1 MATATLTSPSSVPD
15 LTPSKSSK
23 SSSFHSS
30 SHDADINVN
39 FADTSNFEE
48 IGLEDDSEI
57 QPFPE
62 PFPYPHSR
70 SRAGSRASSKNR
82 VISHVS
88 SMSSLKSATPPSKP
102 VRDLTSGQRR
112 QVMPPSSRNIQGMSG
127 QYPKGTLEPRMLKS
141 GRRLTGGSASTPSLP
156 RPLRSRSVSPSSAPV
171 SNSAAKFSPSAS
183 SQNLSPIAPRALS
196 SSRRGSLQPAP
207 VRKSVKELE
216 DEYHDSDDDLPD
228 DASLWNVPLSP
239 RPQGERPVSRSN
251 SLDQETNPKPI
262 PLSHAVSQDEVA
274 PRSKSRTSSR
284 HSPGAKS
291 RLQFHRSSS
300 AGPERGQIS
309 PRNPRTYS
317 YNLAMAE
324 LSEEAKVLTQ
334 TLEYHADDAD
344 RKREERV
351 QNGLA
356 SERSSVE
363 SKRTSGV
370 MTDLPPLQKSNIMI
384 DPLPVS
390 KEKEKVLSRTRPSW
404 LPPKDP
410 LEEKK
415 HLKEYK
421 KMMALAKEAEKKKAA
436 KAAAEQCE
444 KDNTR
449 ETLQRIWE
457 DHVLPHWN
465 EAISE
470 PRTRELWWRGV
481 TPRCR
486 GAVWQR
492 AISNELSLTTESY
505 QKALQRAKDAKSR
518 GDEGAGDTSRRM
530 REWFAAISRDVSSA
544 FPELHLFQ
552 EGGPLRDTLIDVLE
566 AYAMYR
572 SDVGYTYGLHTI
584 AALLVLQLPTS
595 ASAFIVMA
603 NALNRPLPLAFLTH
617 DRSAIARTY
626 GLASATLRYKFPRLY
641 SHLYE
646 TAQLNDEDIWGPM
659 FRSLFTNGLD
669 LEHLS
674 RVWDCW
680 AFEGDRIIIR
690 AGVAILGCLQA
701 QLLGLKATDAKS
713 CEEIKHVIGWG
724 PHDLGTILRDGK
736 TRHSSPTPIM
746 GFGGGQF
753 ANAGVGHY
761 WILSVAGN
769 EDSFMNEVRE
779 AGKVQS

>member
-1 MATATLTSPSSVPD
+1 MATATLTSSSAVPE
-15 LTPSKSSK
+15 LSNSKSSK

-30 SHDADINVN
+30 SHDADPNVN
-39 FADTSNFEE
+39 FTDTSNFED
-48 IGLEDDSEI
+48 IGLGDDSEMHAY
-57 QPFPE
+57 PAKL
-62 PFPYPHSR
+62 PYPHSR
-70 SRAGSRASSKNR
+70 SRAGSLASSQNR
-82 VISHVS
+82 VISNVT
-88 SMSSLKSATPPSKP
+88 SMSNMNPANPPSKP
-102 VRDLTSGQRR
+102 GRELTSGQRR
-112 QVMPPSSRNIQGMSG
+112 QITPPSSRALQGLQG
-127 QYPKGTLEPRMLKS
+127 QPLRGSLDPRMMKS
-141 GRRLTGGSASTPSLP
+141 GRRLSKHGSASTPSLP
-156 RPLRSRSVSPSSAPV
+156 HRRPRSRSVSPSFASP
-171 SNSAAKFSPSAS
+171 SNSGVPLPSPSAS
-183 SQNLSPIAPRALS
+183 SQSLSPLAPRNP
-196 SSRRGSLQPAP
+196 SSRRGSLQ
-207 VRKSVKELE
+207 RKTVKELE
-216 DEYHDSDDDLPD
+216 AEYHDSDDDLPD
-228 DASLWNVPLSP
+228 DASLFNVPLSP
-239 RPQGERPVSRSN
+239 RPPQERPGSRST
-251 SLDQETNPKPI
+251 SPDQVTSPKPL
-262 PLSHAVSQDEVA
+262 PLSHAVSEEHVA
-274 PRSKSRTSSR
+274 PLPKSRNSSR
-284 HSPGAKS
+284 HSPSGKS
-291 RLQFHRSSS
+291 GLKVPRSAS

-309 PRNPRTYS
+309 PRDPRTYS

-334 TLEYHADDAD
+334 TLEYHADDVD

-351 QNGLA
+351 QSGLS

-363 SKRTSGV
+363 SKRLSGGIQG
-370 MTDLPPLQKSNIMI
+370 LPPVQKSNVMI
-384 DPLPVS
+384 DPLPAS

-421 KMMALAKEAEKKKAA
+421 KMMNLAKEAEKKKAA
-436 KAAAEQCE
+436 KAAAAQCE

-457 DHVLPHWN
+457 DHVLPNWN
-465 EAISE
+465 QAIAE
-470 PRTRELWWRGV
+470 PRIRELWWRGV

-492 AISNELSLTTESY
+492 AINNELSLTPESY
-505 QKALQRAKDAKSR
+505 QKALLRAKDVKAR
-518 GDEGAGDTSRRM
+518 GDEDSGDSSRRI
-530 REWFAAISRDVSSA
+530 REWFATISRDVSSA

-584 AALLVLQLPTS
+584 AALLVLQLPTA
-595 ASAFIVMA
+595 ASAFITMA
-603 NALNRPLPLAFLTH
+603 NALNRPLPLAFLTY
-617 DRSAIARTY
+617 DRPAIARTY

-646 TAQLNDEDIWGPM
+646 TAQLTDEEVWGPM

-690 AGVAILGCLQA
+690 VGVAILGCLQT
-701 QLLGLKATDAKS
+701 QLLGLSGTEPKS
-713 CEEIKHVIGWG
+713 REELKHVVGWG
-724 PHDLGTILRDGK
+724 PHDLGTLIRDTK

-746 GFGGGQF
+746 GYGGGQF
-753 ANAGVGHY
+753 ANAGVGQY
-761 WILSVAGN
+761 WILSLAGDK
-769 EDSFMNEVRE
+769 DSFMNEVRE